1 MDREVQEA
9 TEKLRLLK
17 GKAMKAEDLTEIRI
31 KLSEL
36 TGREVEF
43 AAGTKHPRIR
53 LILENTIQEFA
64 IPRKFEAGC
73 SKNNF
78 YSGMRR
84 KINQRIEQI
93 KARQ

>member
-1 MDREVQEA
+1 
-9 TEKLRLLK
+9 
-17 GKAMKAEDLTEIRI
+17 MKAEDIIEIKKKFI
-31 KLSEL
+31 EL

-43 AAGTKHPRIR
+43 LSGTKHPRIR
-53 LILENTIQEFA
+53 LVLENTIQEFA

-73 SKNNF
+73 AKNNF